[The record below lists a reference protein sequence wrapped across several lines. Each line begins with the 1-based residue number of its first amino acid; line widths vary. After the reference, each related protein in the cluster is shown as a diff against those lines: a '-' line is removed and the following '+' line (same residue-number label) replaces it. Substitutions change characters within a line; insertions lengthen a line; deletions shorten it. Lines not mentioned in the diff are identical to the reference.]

1 MPVRP
6 ACVQAALVCA
16 RTFLGLETLLSVSGG
31 CSMAAADMAARE
43 TRPRAVR
50 AIALNG
56 LQGAEEQGVRQAV
69 VAAAF
74 QQVLPPLLLLP

>member
-1 MPVRP
+1 
-6 ACVQAALVCA
+6 
-16 RTFLGLETLLSVSGG
+16 
-31 CSMAAADMAARE
+31 MAAADMAARE